1 MNFPLQFNRGR
12 NKKEMAPLARYGIEE
27 NLRANFGRFLTKA
40 ADHELFRANPRDWAV
55 KLGVDEAAILNLMVA
70 AAAEGI
76 VDLIWQTDC
85 PVCKY
90 YGRAATSLGGVT
102 GLHNCPN
109 CDHTYEAHLDE
120 EIQVTVSVSEKI
132 RPLSPAKRDDMLFR
146 TLVDEKYGPVSGF
159 RLINLPA
166 FRELLTR
173 QILPEGQSLGVKRL
187 AVFFSDLRG
196 STALYERVGDAQAYA
211 WVCEHFRVIFDAAT
225 RNHGTA
231 VKTIGDGVMGVFADP
246 KDALQGLAE
255 VLRDLKAM
263 NGKAGLTDENQLIL
277 KVGMHVGPCIVVTL
291 NGRLDYFGK
300 TVNVAARLSEL
311 STGGDLVLSHA
322 VLAQPDIC
330 HLAEEVGQIFPLAA
344 RLRGLQEPFALH
356 RLVIPSSTT
365 ATVGILGS
373 PA

>member
-1 MNFPLQFNRGR
+1 MKFPVHLNRR
-12 NKKEMAPLARYGIEE
+12 RISKALVPLSRFGFKE
-27 NLRANFGRFLTKA
+27 NLLASFGSFLTKA
-40 ADHELFRANPRDWAV
+40 ADHELFRANPRYWANQ
-55 KLGVDEAAILNLMVA
+55 LGLDESAILNLIVA
-70 AAAEGI
+70 AAAEGVI
-76 VDLIWQTDC
+76 ELIWQTDC

-109 CDHTYEAHLDE
+109 CDHAYEAHLDE

-132 RPLSPAKRDDMLFR
+132 RTLSPVGRDDMLFR
-146 TLVDEKYGPVSGF
+146 TLVDAKYGPVLAF
-159 RLINLPA
+159 TLINLPN
-166 FRELLTR
+166 FRELLAH

-196 STALYERVGDAQAYA
+196 STALYERVGDAQAYE

-231 VKTIGDGVMGVFADP
+231 VKTIGDGVMGIFADP
-246 KDALQGLAE
+246 SAALKGLAE
-255 VLRDLKAM
+255 TFRGLSEM
-263 NGKAGLTDENQLIL
+263 NAKEGLTDANQLIL

-311 STGGDLVLSHA
+311 STGNDIVMSHTVLE
-322 VLAQPDIC
+322 QPETC
-330 HLAEEVGQIFPLAA
+330 RLAEGLGQLFPLATH
-344 RLRGLQEPFALH
+344 LRGLQEPFDLH
-356 RLVIPSSTT
+356 RL
-365 ATVGILGS
+365 AL